1 MLAFTHSVEP
11 AAFVPTHDQP
21 AAEGVQEDTQ
31 QTLTA
36 SPPLY
41 LVSAGTMSST
51 MARQSVGRWRTRSPT
66 FIDHFPDARC
76 LVFWPDQHL
85 VITETDPVT
94 LIGSGPVSV
103 FLVADNQTDL
113 TKPVSM
119 RNKFADS
126 VFWVHVYHFL
136 GGVEA

>member
-21 AAEGVQEDTQ
+21 AAEGEQEDTQ

-41 LVSAGTMSST
+41 LVSASTMSST

-66 FIDHFPDARC
+66 FTKHLHNVRTGHKGRATVRVSPVNL
-76 LVFWPDQHL
+76 LVVGAGVFNPYDKRQ
-85 VITETDPVT
+85 
-94 LIGSGPVSV
+94 SFFSV
-103 FLVADNQTDL
+103 PRSPAHQITDL
-113 TKPVSM
+113 
-119 RNKFADS
+119 
-126 VFWVHVYHFL
+126 H
-136 GGVEA
+136 